1 MLKLSASV
9 TNLPVVSLRAGTKI
23 ATAADMII
31 NPNNLKVEGWHV
43 TDRFNKKNLV
53 MLSSEIREIATQ
65 GFLVND
71 HESLSPAEE
80 LIRLKPVLEIGF
92 ELIGKAVTTE
102 SGKRVGKVSDFA
114 IETEAFIVKKIYVAR
129 SLLKD
134 FSGGNVSIDRTQ
146 IIEITDKRI
155 IVEEPTEEKKAPAA
169 ATAAAN

>member
-9 TNLPVVSLRAGTKI
+9 TDLPVVSLRAGTKI

-43 TDRFNKKNLV
+43 TDRFDKKELILV
-53 MLSSEIREIATQ
+53 SAEIRDLTPQ
-65 GFLVND
+65 GIIVND
-71 HESLSPAEE
+71 HESLSPTED
-80 LIRLKPVLEIGF
+80 LVRLKPVLEIGF
-92 ELIGKAVTTE
+92 ELIGKTVTTE

-155 IVEEPTEEKKAPAA
+155 IVEEPTEEKKAPA
-169 ATAAAN
+169 TAAAATN

>member
-65 GFLVND
+65 G
-71 HESLSPAEE
+71 
-80 LIRLKPVLEIGF
+80 
-92 ELIGKAVTTE
+92 
-102 SGKRVGKVSDFA
+102 
-114 IETEAFIVKKIYVAR
+114 
-129 SLLKD
+129 
-134 FSGGNVSIDRTQ
+134 
-146 IIEITDKRI
+146 
-155 IVEEPTEEKKAPAA
+155 
-169 ATAAAN
+169 